1 MYPKGTSAQLLYK
14 IFRSSTDF
22 AMMNFLKL
30 YVICNFSICQSEALE
45 KRGVFAYFFSIYKFG
60 SLISGQ
66 SSSQFASHLPA
77 IFFLWVCIGNRHHHH
92 SRARTHKKKRK
103 KRKNFFLLDLLSFPF
118 LLPTQKVEFLVP
130 LLFLVHFSIYGIGVS
145 LGYVFSMGSKSSC
158 F

>member
-1 MYPKGTSAQLLYK
+1 MFSMYPKGTSAQLLYK

-66 SSSQFASHLPA
+66 SSQFASHLPA
-77 IFFLWVCIGNRHHHH
+77 IFFYRFALGIGTTTTHAHAH
-92 SRARTHKKKRK
+92 THKKKK
-103 KRKNFFLLDLLSFPF
+103 KKKKELFF
-118 LLPTQKVEFLVP
+118 
-130 LLFLVHFSIYGIGVS
+130 Y
-145 LGYVFSMGSKSSC
+145 
-158 F
+158 